1 MITRLAKSTACF
13 FVENKIIEAEDEPV
27 YSYGMELLLS
37 TAFNFILALAISLL
51 TKSFVPCFINL
62 AAFLTIRVN
71 AGGYHADTHL
81 GCVMTLAV
89 VLLIFI
95 AVVKNAPISL
105 MMLCSPIMMILSDII
120 IVSLSPVEHPNKPL
134 NDDKKNKL
142 KRKAIVWS
150 VIWTLFGLIFFFVNT
165 KICFYSTSGM
175 LTIAFAMIAEKI
187 KLGRNFNEK
196 TK

>member
-13 FVENKIIEAEDEPV
+13 FVENKIIESEDEPV

-37 TAFNFILALAISLL
+37 TAFNFILALVISLL
-51 TKSFVPCFINL
+51 TKSFIPCFINL

-81 GCVMTLAV
+81 GCMMTLAA

-105 MMLCSPIMMILSDII
+105 MMICSPIMMILSDII
-120 IVSLSPVEHPNKPL
+120 IVSLSPVDHPNKPL

-150 VIWTLFGLIFFFVNT
+150 VIWTLFGLIFLFVNT

-175 LTIAFAMIAEKI
+175 FTIAFAMIAEKI
-187 KLGRNFNEK
+187 KLGQKTNEK
-196 TK
+196 AK

>member
-13 FVENKIIEAEDEPV
+13 FVENKIIAAKDEPV

-37 TAFNFILALAISLL
+37 TVFNFILALTISLF
-51 TKSFVPCFINL
+51 TRTFVPCLINL
-62 AAFLTIRVN
+62 AAFLTIRIN

-81 GCVMTLAV
+81 GCMATLAA

-95 AVVKNAPISL
+95 AVEKSIPVSF
-105 MMLCSPIMMILSDII
+105 MMICSPVMIMLSDII
-120 IVSLSPVEHPNKPL
+120 LFVLSPVEHPNKPL
-134 NDDKKNKL
+134 NNKKKKQL

-150 VIWTLFGLIFFFVNT
+150 VIWTLFGLIFLFVNT

-175 LTIAFAMIAEKI
+175 FTIAFAMIAEKI
-187 KLGRNFNEK
+187 KLGQYFNEK
-196 TK
+196 AK